1 MDLVLPIFLRVALTR
16 GSATVTVIE
25 WASVSLLAAESRSAP
40 KPDGAEPAGGDDS
53 APTSSGSG
61 SIGAAER
68 EGGASLRETVS
79 RVDQGG

>member
-40 KPDGAEPAGGDDS
+40 KPDGAEGGS
-53 APTSSGSG
+53 APPPTSSGSG
-61 SIGAAER
+61 SIGPANGS
-68 EGGASLRETVS
+68 GGQR
-79 RVDQGG
+79 GG